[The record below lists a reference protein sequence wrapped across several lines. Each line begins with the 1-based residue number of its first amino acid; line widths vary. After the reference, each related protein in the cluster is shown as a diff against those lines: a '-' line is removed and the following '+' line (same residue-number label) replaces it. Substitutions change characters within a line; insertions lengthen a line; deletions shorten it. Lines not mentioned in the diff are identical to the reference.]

1 MNKII
6 YSLACLAIAGSAV
19 SCSGVKETT
28 VLVSNSLNAPQ
39 IQPLKLSVDK
49 GYIVLFDGTN
59 LDGWRGYGFGRC
71 GGLFHR
77 LVFGALYLYCG
88 GVACGICPD
97 MYPSSW

>member
-49 GYIVLFDGTN
+49 GYIVLFD
-59 LDGWRGYGFGRC
+59 
-71 GGLFHR
+71 
-77 LVFGALYLYCG
+77 
-88 GVACGICPD
+88 
-97 MYPSSW
+97 